1 MIVLIVSASELIL
14 LRFKLKTLCYP
25 DSYDIVSV

>member
-1 MIVLIVSASELIL
+1 MTVLIVSASELIL
-14 LRFKLKTLCYP
+14 LRFKLKTLSYL